1 MYVADMD
8 HSAATAAA
16 SETNQGVDRQTASG
30 HGRPQPGLSPQQAGW
45 FHYSP
50 AENRWEW
57 SAAVA
62 RLHGY
67 APGEVTPDGPLV
79 TSHQHPHD
87 RQKVADTFDQ
97 IRRTTQALSSR
108 HRIVDAHGRTRH
120 VIVIG
125 EPVHSEAGSVTG
137 VRGFYVETSRP
148 RDAAREQS
156 VTAAVTEIAE
166 ARAGIEQAKGMLMAV
181 YRIDADAAFEL
192 LKWRSQSTNTK
203 LRALCERITTDFLAM
218 DTREG
223 LFDRRTY
230 DDLLLTAHQ
239 RVESDS

>member
-1 MYVADMD
+1 M
-8 HSAATAAA
+8 
-16 SETNQGVDRQTASG
+16 
-30 HGRPQPGLSPQQAGW
+30 
-45 FHYSP
+45 
-50 AENRWEW
+50 
-57 SAAVA
+57 
-62 RLHGY
+62 HGY
-67 APGEVTPDGPLV
+67 SPGEVTPSGQLV
-79 TSHQHPHD
+79 ASHQHPDD
-87 RQKVADTFDQ
+87 RQKVAATFDE
-97 IRRTTQALSSR
+97 IRRTAQALTSR

-125 EPVHSEAGSVTG
+125 EPAHNEAGSATG

-156 VTAAVTEIAE
+156 VTAAVAEITV

-203 LRALCERITTDFLAM
+203 LRALCERITTDFLSM
-218 DTREG
+218 DTPEG
-223 LFDRRTY
+223 LADQRAY